1 MPFHVQGKMIGS
13 GECPFAQSTLKRT
26 IARVF
31 AIMSRQFI
39 RSGEF
44 PSASLPRAL
53 VRFLARVRPQVG
65 LQMGRFRVRLGASRV
80 RTGVNNHTPFTPSA
94 SATGTDRSGRRC
106 GRWS

>member
-65 LQMGRFRVRLGASRV
+65 LQMGRFRVRLGASGE
-80 RTGVNNHTPFTPSA
+80 RTQMSRHFLTSPSFP
-94 SATGTDRSGRRC
+94 S
-106 GRWS
+106 